1 LNTFSHSIKIISL
14 VIRRANVSN
23 THILYSNPKIGGQ
36 LNGNTSRRNGAVFY
50 YTQLISSQS
59 VINPGEHTILSLD
72 VTTTELGQRVKLD
85 SMAVI
90 QYLTNNAGTS
100 FRVAGDYL
108 LYRDSTL
115 LSIVDI
121 EKGESKPENIFHIG
135 NIHLNLT
142 WVDEPVGTHTY
153 QIRIDTSNL
162 INLAQLSVLTADS
175 LNAIVFGLPA

>member
-1 LNTFSHSIKIISL
+1 MGLFFEEMVQSFFH
-14 VIRRANVSN
+14 
-23 THILYSNPKIGGQ
+23 
-36 LNGNTSRRNGAVFY
+36 
-50 YTQLISSQS
+50 TQSISSQS
-59 VINPGEHTILSLD
+59 VITPGEHTILSLD

-90 QYLTNNAGTS
+90 QYLTNTAGTS

-115 LSIVDI
+115 ISLVDI
-121 EKGESKPENIFHIG
+121 EQGGSKSENIFDLA

-142 WVDEPVGTHTY
+142 WVDEPPSVGTHTY

-162 INLAQLSVLTADS
+162 ISNLAELNVLTAHS
-175 LNAIVFGLPA
+175 LNAIVFGLST